1 MVLNPSIT
9 AANTIKVVPTTT
21 LLMFLPL
28 APSSSRN
35 STLPQNS
42 PISAFAFHIGNATAS
57 PTSRIAKTVS
67 VFATAHS
74 APASSAHT
82 IRCFFSAR
90 SAKTYPVPF
99 SRVGNVQRAVNTP
112 ATIQSEIANGENPA
126 FTSFV
131 GASAAPSHTP
141 AVNPQITPSP
151 CSDNPVFSARC
162 TVPGICVTPCPSFSS
177 LPLLSSSA
185 RRPIERSRPP
195 RLKTAPEN
203 GYPLRCS
210 LPLWHDSCPFLRP
223 KTACSKR

>member
-9 AANTIKVVPTTT
+9 AANTIKVAPTTT

-28 APSSSRN
+28 APSNSRN

-42 PISAFAFHIGNATAS
+42 PINAFAFHIGNATAS

-151 CSDNPVFSARC
+151 CSDNPVFSILC
-162 TVPGICVTPCPSFSS
+162 TAFAIH
-177 LPLLSSSA
+177 LSSYNQPQCSTTSSA
-185 RRPIERSRPP
+185 IPANRTKNGTKKWLSVIIALNPLAKPIPQP
-195 RLKTAPEN
+195 L
-203 GYPLRCS
+203 YP
-210 LPLWHDSCPFLRP
+210 
-223 KTACSKR
+223 